1 MIFEFTDEQR
11 DLRAAVRRFLSERS
25 STAAVR
31 AAMETEAGHDA
42 GVWSALVEQLGLV
55 GLAVPERFGGDGGG
69 AVDTAIIA
77 EEAGRALL
85 CAPYFGT
92 VTLAGSVLAAVADS
106 GDDSGVADVFERILA
121 GGTATAAVSE
131 TSARWD
137 PAEVRTIAVRSGD
150 GWTLTG
156 TKRYVVDGHTAD
168 LLLVAARREGGDVGI
183 FAVDGDAPG
192 LTRAPVPTLD
202 PTRKL
207 AELEL
212 AEVPATPLGD
222 PAAGGRALEGALPRV
237 LVALAAEQVG
247 GARRCLEIAVEY
259 AKMRHQFGVP
269 IGSFQA
275 VKHAC
280 ADMLT
285 QVEAADSA
293 AYYAAWQVQDG
304 GAEITSS
311 ALLAKV
317 ECSEA
322 YARVAESALHV
333 HGGIGYTWEQ
343 DIHLYLKRAR
353 ASQYLF
359 GDPNH
364 HRELLARELGYC

>member
-1 MIFEFTDEQR
+1 MIFEFSDEQR
-11 DLRAAVRRFLSERS
+11 DLRAAVRRFLAERS
-25 STAAVR
+25 PMTAVR
-31 AAMETEAGHDA
+31 AAMETEPGYDPA
-42 GVWSALVEQLGLV
+42 VWKALVEQLGLV

-69 AVDTAIIA
+69 AVDAAVIA

-85 CAPYFGT
+85 CSPYFAT
-92 VTLAGSVLAAVADS
+92 VTLAGNVLAATADS
-106 GDDSGVADVFERILA
+106 GVEDGVAQAYERIL
-121 GGTATAAVSE
+121 GGATATVAVSE

-137 PAEVRTIAVRSGD
+137 ATEVRTTAVRGAG
-150 GWTLTG
+150 GWTLSG
-156 TKRYVVDGHTAD
+156 TKRYVVDGHSAD
-168 LLLVAARREGGDVGI
+168 LLLILALVGEDVGF

-192 LTRAPVPTLD
+192 LTRTPVPTLD

-212 AEVPATPLGD
+212 AEVPATVLGD
-222 PAAGGRALEGALPRV
+222 PAAGSRV
-237 LVALAAEQVG
+237 LGTAFHRVLAALAAEQVG
-247 GARRCLEIAVEY
+247 GARRCLEMAVDY
-259 AKMRHQFGVP
+259 AKVRHQFGVP
-269 IGSFQA
+269 IGGFQA

-293 AYYAAWQVQDG
+293 AYYAAWQVQDDG
-304 GAEITSS
+304 PEIASA
-311 ALLAKV
+311 ALLAKA

-333 HGGIGYTWEQ
+333 FGGIGYTWEQ

-353 ASQYLF
+353 GSQYLF
-359 GDPNH
+359 GAPNH